1 MVWIILK
8 RCKMHFSCATLL
20 FRRFLWVFVI
30 ASLSTSTAGKIYVHT
45 SCSTACVCAVHGISK
60 GSSATAMWWH
70 VGRIHLCTFLL
81 YYIYVCLFADKLHSI
96 STTIY
101 FFFICVCLPSSG
113 IYFDNSHGGFVL
125 GCDIY
130 LISAPQQQ
138 QKLYIYRSCMSFV
151 VFKEIKLH
159 YGISLLILMIFS
171 FSAEFKNRL
180 HNGLKQESIRKHT
193 DRNNVMAIINDIYLW
208 LAIHKSFILI
218 FRFF

>member
-1 MVWIILK
+1 MCHTAFPSVFVGIRDCFAFDVNGWENICSHFMLNSMCVCSARDFERFECHRNVVTCWSDSFVYFFIILHI
-8 RCKMHFSCATLL
+8 CMSICGQIAFHFNHD
-20 FRRFLWVFVI
+20 I
-30 ASLSTSTAGKIYVHT
+30 
-45 SCSTACVCAVHGISK
+45 
-60 GSSATAMWWH
+60 
-70 VGRIHLCTFLL
+70 
-81 YYIYVCLFADKLHSI
+81 
-96 STTIY
+96 

-180 HNGLKQESIRKHT
+180 HNGLKRETIRKHT
-193 DRNNVMAIINDIYLW
+193 DRNNVMAIINDIYL
-208 LAIHKSFILI
+208 
-218 FRFF
+218 

>member
-96 STTIY
+96 STTI
-101 FFFICVCLPSSG
+101 FFFSFACVCLLLVF
-113 IYFDNSHGGFVL
+113 IWIIRTVVL
-125 GCDIY
+125 CLVAIF
-130 LISAPQQQ
+130 IWSARHSNN
-138 QKLYIYRSCMSFV
+138 KNYIFTVHVC
-151 VFKEIKLH
+151 
-159 YGISLLILMIFS
+159 ILS
-171 FSAEFKNRL
+171 YSKRL
-180 HNGLKQESIRKHT
+180 NYITAFHC
-193 DRNNVMAIINDIYLW
+193 
-208 LAIHKSFILI
+208 
-218 FRFF
+218 